1 MRSKSSKTIRFTIL
15 LLLFLAS
22 SFANAQ
28 TIGPAPAPKDIS
40 EIKQM
45 PASAD
50 KIIQII
56 RHARNPRVVYND
68 EIKRLLEEALQ
79 TAEELKKD
87 DLIVGIISTKAIIE
101 LGLGNQDAAIAYIKQ
116 AETYLPKL
124 NDAQA
129 ASLYGDLARIYNRT
143 GNTEKAAFYFD
154 KIELLTKD
162 KPLLIFQRVIN
173 LRNRTNL
180 EVRTGNYEKVKSNY
194 ELAIKLS
201 KESNNPALL
210 KDTRFAYANSLLNL
224 RKDDEAFSILKDLIP
239 ELENTISDKT
249 GTFLEILSRNYEKTG
264 DYKNAFIYSE
274 KAFNLANA
282 TVQQK
287 GNNINRMILLSF
299 LLKNYSN
306 FDSYYLEHKKY
317 GMDQNSLHSK
327 KQYQLAEARYFDAKE
342 NIKLAKNNYLK
353 ALKLTMY
360 EQLTPSLDVEILTG
374 IANVY
379 AREGKA
385 DSASFYFKKT
395 ESLLKKYNLPPATKL
410 IYANAIK
417 NFSQYKAVDQDTL
430 IKNLEQEMHLR
441 DTLFQMRLSRI
452 TDELETKYRVTE
464 KQRELE
470 LAKKQQQLQ
479 TLEIKQQ
486 KQKNW
491 LIIIGSGIGALIF
504 AGIVYLINQ
513 KKKQALIIHN
523 ATLTDLKNQH
533 RIDIMNTLT
542 DAQEQEKKRIAE
554 RLHDE
559 VGAMISIA
567 KLNINTLKENIFVAD
582 SDAENKLQV
591 TKKLMSD
598 ISETVRN
605 ISHNLMPIALEKYG
619 FKTAILDLLT
629 SIKTANSLNVEY
641 LIEGLEKTENWPQN
655 FILST
660 YRIIQ
665 EVLNNAIKHSGATHL
680 FVQIIELDNAIT
692 IYIEDN
698 GKGIEPENLNKDGAG
713 MKLLRT
719 NVDYLSGKLEINGK
733 PNEGTFALIELPI
746 PKTIEA

>member
-1 MRSKSSKTIRFTIL
+1 MRSKSSIIIRLAVL
-15 LLLFLAS
+15 LLLFLAGN
-22 SFANAQ
+22 FASAQ
-28 TIGPAPAPKDIS
+28 TIGPAPAPRDIS

-50 KIIQII
+50 KIIQLI
-56 RHARNPRVVYND
+56 RYARNPRVIYND
-68 EIKRLLEEALQ
+68 EIKQLLEEALQ
-79 TAEELKKD
+79 MAQELKKD
-87 DLIVGIISTKAIIE
+87 DLIVGLISTKAIIE
-101 LGLGNQDAAIAYIKQ
+101 LGLGNQETAITFIKQ

-124 NDAQA
+124 NDTQA

-143 GNTEKAAFYFD
+143 GNTEKASFYFD
-154 KIELLTKD
+154 KIESLTKD

-180 EVRTGNYEKVKSNY
+180 DVRTGNYEKVKSNY

-210 KDTRFAYANSLLNL
+210 KDTRFAYANTLLNF

-239 ELENTISDKT
+239 ELENSINDKT

-274 KAFNLANA
+274 KAFNLPNA
-282 TVQQK
+282 TVQQR

-327 KQYQLAEARYFDAKE
+327 KQYQLAESRYFDAKE
-342 NIKLAKNNYLK
+342 NIKFAKNNYLK
-353 ALKLTMY
+353 ALKFEMG

-374 IANVY
+374 LANIY
-379 AREGKA
+379 AREGNT
-385 DSASFYFKKT
+385 DSASFYLRKA
-395 ESLLKKYNLPPATKL
+395 ENALKKYNLPPAARL
-410 IYANAIK
+410 IYANALK
-417 NFSQYKAVDQDTL
+417 NFSQYKPVSQDTL
-430 IKNLEQEMHLR
+430 LKNLEQEMHLK
-441 DTLFQMRLSRI
+441 DTLYQMRLSKI
-452 TDELETKYRVTE
+452 TDELGTKYSVTE

-491 LIIIGSGIGALIF
+491 ITIIGSIIGVLIF
-504 AGIVYLINQ
+504 AGIAYFIHQ
-513 KKKQALIIHN
+513 KKERALIIYN
-523 ATLTDLKNQH
+523 AELNDLKNQH

-559 VGAMISIA
+559 VGAMLSIA
-567 KLNINTLKENIFVAD
+567 KLNINTLKEDVFAVD
-582 SDAENKLQV
+582 SDADKKLQV
-591 TKKLMSD
+591 TKNLMND
-598 ISETVRN
+598 ISDTVRN

-619 FKTAILDLLT
+619 FKTAILDLLK
-629 SIKTANSLNVEY
+629 SIKAANSLNVEY

-665 EVLNNAIKHSGATHL
+665 EILNNAIKHAEATHL
-680 FVQIIELDNAIT
+680 LVQIIELENAIT

-698 GKGIEPENLNKDGAG
+698 GKGIEPENLDKDGAG
-713 MKLLRT
+713 MKLLKT

-746 PKTIEA
+746 PKPTEA

>member
-1 MRSKSSKTIRFTIL
+1 MRSRTSYIVKFAI
-15 LLLFLAS
+15 LLLFLSAFN
-22 SFANAQ
+22 FAYAQ

-50 KIIQII
+50 KIIQLI
-56 RHARNPRVVYND
+56 RHARNPRVVYNE

-79 TAEELKKD
+79 TAQDLKKD
-87 DLIVGIISTKAIIE
+87 DLIVGVISTKAIIE
-101 LGLGNQDAAIAYIKQ
+101 LGLGNQEAAITYIKQ

-124 NDAQA
+124 IDAQA
-129 ASLYGDLARIYNRT
+129 ASLYGDLSRIYNRT
-143 GNTEKAAFYFD
+143 GDPEKASFYFE
-154 KIELLTKD
+154 KIETLTKD
-162 KPLLIFQRVIN
+162 KPALLFQRVIN
-173 LRNRTNL
+173 LRNKTNL
-180 EVRTGNYEKVKSNY
+180 EVRTGNYEKVKANY

-210 KDTRFAYANSLLNL
+210 KDTRFAYANTLLNL

-274 KAFNLANA
+274 KAFNLTNA

-287 GNNINRMILLSF
+287 GNNINRMILLSY

-306 FDSYYLEHKKY
+306 FDAYYLEHKKY
-317 GMDQNSLHSK
+317 GMDQNSLHAK
-327 KQYQLAEARYFDAKE
+327 KQFQLAEGRYFDAKE
-342 NIKLAKNNYLK
+342 NFKLAKQNYLK
-353 ALKLTMY
+353 ALKLTMG
-360 EQLTPSLDVEILTG
+360 EQIAPNLDLEILTG
-374 IANVY
+374 LANIY
-379 AREGKA
+379 ARENKL
-385 DSASFYFKKT
+385 DSASFYFKKAET
-395 ESLLKKYNLPPATKL
+395 TLQQFNLAPAVRL

-417 NFSQYKAVDQDTL
+417 NFSQFKPVGQDSL
-430 IKNLEQEMHLR
+430 IKNLEQEMHLK
-441 DTLFQMRLSRI
+441 DTLYQMRISKI
-452 TDELETKYRVTE
+452 TDELGTKYRVTE

-491 LIIIGSGIGALIF
+491 ITIISSIIGVFVF
-504 AGIVYLINQ
+504 AGITYFIHQ
-513 KKKQALIIHN
+513 KKERALIIYN
-523 ATLTDLKNQH
+523 AELINLKNQH

-559 VGAMISIA
+559 VGAMLSIA
-567 KLNINTLKENIFVAD
+567 KLNINTLQEGVFAAD
-582 SDAENKLQV
+582 SDAEKKLLV
-591 TKKLMSD
+591 TKNLMSD

-605 ISHNLMPIALEKYG
+605 ISHNLMPIALERYG
-619 FKTAILDLLT
+619 FKRALLDLLT
-629 SIKTANSLNVEY
+629 AIKTANSLNVEY
-641 LIEGLEKTENWPQN
+641 LIEGLEKTQDWPQN
-655 FILST
+655 FVLST

-665 EVLNNAIKHSGATHL
+665 EVLNNAIKHAGATHL
-680 FVQIIELDNAIT
+680 FVQIIELDNTVT

-698 GKGIEPENLNKDGAG
+698 GKGIELENMNSDGAG
-713 MKLLRT
+713 MKLLKT

-746 PKTIEA
+746 PKPIEA

>member
-1 MRSKSSKTIRFTIL
+1 MRSKSSRIVKFAIL
-15 LLLFLAS
+15 LFFLACNF
-22 SFANAQ
+22 SFAQ
-28 TIGPAPAPKDIS
+28 TIEPAPAPKDIA
-40 EIKQM
+40 EIKKM

-50 KIIQII
+50 KVIQLI
-56 RHARNPRVVYND
+56 RHARNPRAIYND
-68 EIKRLLEEALQ
+68 EIKRLVEEALQ
-79 TAEELKKD
+79 TAQDLKKD
-87 DLIVGIISTKAIIE
+87 DLIVGVISTKAIIE
-101 LGLGNQDAAIAYIKQ
+101 LGLGNQEAAIAYIKQ

-124 NDAQA
+124 IDAQA

-143 GNTEKAAFYFD
+143 GNPEKASFYFD
-154 KIELLTKD
+154 KIEALTKD
-162 KPLLIFQRVIN
+162 KPSLLFQRIIN
-173 LRNRTNL
+173 LRNKTNL
-180 EVRTGNYEKVKSNY
+180 EVRAGNYEKVKSNY

-210 KDTRFAYANSLLNL
+210 KDTRFAYANTLLNL

-274 KAFNLANA
+274 KAFNLTNA

-317 GMDQNSLHSK
+317 GMDQNSLHAK
-327 KQYQLAEARYFDAKE
+327 KQFQLAEGRYFDARE
-342 NIKLAKNNYLK
+342 NFRLAKNNYLK
-353 ALKLTMY
+353 ALKLTMG
-360 EQLTPSLDVEILTG
+360 EQIAPNLDVEILTG
-374 IANVY
+374 LANIY
-379 AREGKA
+379 ARENKI
-385 DSASFYFKKT
+385 DSASFYFKKAET
-395 ESLLKKYNLPPATKL
+395 TLRQFNLAPAMKL

-417 NFSQYKAVDQDTL
+417 NFSQYKPVGQDSL

-441 DTLFQMRLSRI
+441 DTLHQMRLSKI

-479 TLEIKQQ
+479 VLEIKQQ

-491 LIIIGSGIGALIF
+491 IIIISSIIGAFIF
-504 AGIVYLINQ
+504 AGIAYLLHQ
-513 KKKQALIIHN
+513 KKESALIIYN
-523 ATLTDLKNQH
+523 AELNDLKNQH

-559 VGAMISIA
+559 VGAMLSIA
-567 KLNINTLKENIFVAD
+567 KLNINTLREDVFTAD
-582 SDAENKLQV
+582 SDAEKKLQV

-605 ISHNLMPIALEKYG
+605 ISHNLMPIALERYG
-619 FKTAILDLLT
+619 FKRALLDLLT
-629 SIKTANSLNVEY
+629 AIKTANSLNVEY
-641 LIEGLEKTENWPQN
+641 LIEGLEKTQGWPQN

-680 FVQIIELDNAIT
+680 FVQIIELDSTVT

-698 GKGIEPENLNKDGAG
+698 GKGIEPENIHNDGAG
-713 MKLLRT
+713 MKLLKT

-746 PKTIEA
+746 PKPIEA